1 MPSPPASFTAP
12 AEARGQR
19 LDQFLAAQ
27 LPNFSRAQIQ
37 KVIRDGGAQL
47 DGEVIRR
54 PSQRLRGGER
64 VSLEL
69 PEAAPLTAQPEDIPL
84 EILYED
90 DDLIAVNKPAGL
102 VVHAGAGQKRGTLV
116 NALLHRY
123 GRLSSIG
130 APLRPG
136 IVHRLDKPTSG
147 ALLVARTDA
156 AHRALVAQ
164 FQRREVEK
172 RYLALAHG
180 RLRSASGVIRLPVA
194 RDRLRR
200 TRMTTRRREG
210 REAVTDYRVLQ
221 SAAGFTLLEA
231 FLRTGRTHQ
240 VRVHFSSLGHP
251 LVGDTLYG
259 APRHLRWDGKTA
271 PTLLRIFLHA
281 RRLRF
286 RHPRTGREVEVS
298 APLPDELLALLER
311 LGFKTPRGVL
321 L

>member
-1 MPSPPASFTAP
+1 MTSNLTVP
-12 AEARGQR
+12 AEARRQR

-27 LPNFSRAQIQ
+27 LSNFSRAQIQ
-37 KVIRDGGAQL
+37 KAIRDGGAQL
-47 DGEVIRR
+47 DGEVVRR
-54 PSQRLRGGER
+54 PGLRLRGGER
-64 VSLEL
+64 LTLAL
-69 PEAAPLTAQPEDIPL
+69 PEAAPATAQPEDIPL
-84 EILYED
+84 NILYED
-90 DDLIAVNKPAGL
+90 DDLVAVNKPAGL
-102 VVHAGAGQKRGTLV
+102 VVHAGAGHRRGTLV

-123 GRLSSIG
+123 RRLSSIG

-136 IVHRLDKPTSG
+136 IVHRLDRPTSG
-147 ALLVARTDA
+147 VLVVARTDA
-156 AHRALVAQ
+156 AHRALVGQ

-180 RLRSASGVIRLPVA
+180 RLAAATGVIRLPVA
-194 RDRLRR
+194 RDRVRR

-259 APRHLRWDGKTA
+259 APRLLRWDGRSA
-271 PTLLRIFLHA
+271 PTLARIFLHA
-281 RRLRF
+281 QRLRF
-286 RHPRTGREVEVS
+286 LHPGTGRPVEVR
-298 APLPDELLALLER
+298 APVPAELVELLQR
-311 LGFKTPRGVL
+311 LGFKTPRAI
-321 L
+321 

>member
-1 MPSPPASFTAP
+1 MTARFMVP

-27 LPNFSRAQIQ
+27 LPAFSRAQIQ
-37 KVIRDGGAQL
+37 KAIRDGGAQL
-47 DGEVIRR
+47 DGKVLRR
-54 PSQRLRGGER
+54 PGLRLRGGER
-64 VSLEL
+64 LILVL
-69 PEAAPLTAQPEDIPL
+69 PEAAAVTAQPEDIPL
-84 EILYED
+84 DILYED
-90 DDLIAVNKPAGL
+90 DDLVAVNKPAGL
-102 VVHAGAGQKRGTLV
+102 VVHAGAGHRRGTLV

-123 GRLSSIG
+123 RRLSSIG

-147 ALLVARTDA
+147 VLVVARTDE

-180 RLRSASGVIRLPVA
+180 RLAHASGAIRLPVS
-194 RDRLRR
+194 RDRVRR
-200 TRMTTRRREG
+200 TRMTTKRREG

-221 SAAGFTLLEA
+221 SAPSFTLLEA

-259 APRHLRWDGKTA
+259 APRLLRWDGRTA
-271 PTLLRIFLHA
+271 PTLARIFLHA
-281 RRLRF
+281 QRLRF
-286 RHPRTGREVEVS
+286 RHPRADRLVEVS
-298 APLPDELLALLER
+298 APLPDELTALLKR
-311 LGFKTPRGVL
+311 LGF
-321 L
+321 